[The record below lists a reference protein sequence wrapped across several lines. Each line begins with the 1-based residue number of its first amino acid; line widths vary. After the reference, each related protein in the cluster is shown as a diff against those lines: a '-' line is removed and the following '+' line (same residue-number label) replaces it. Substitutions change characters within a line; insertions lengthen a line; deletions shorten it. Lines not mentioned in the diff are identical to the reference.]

1 MPPSPPGQP
10 PALITDAD
18 RRRRRREIILIIVII
33 GVLALLTF
41 IENHVISFGPRFS
54 ISSTVLMFIIININL
69 LLLLLLIF
77 LVFRNVVKLL
87 YERRRGVMG
96 AKLRTRLVAAF
107 VALTLLPTGVLFF
120 FSLNFITNSIE
131 FWFNIPIEQALQNA
145 LTVGQRLYGLIETQ
159 NRLHIERINRQVE
172 TRDLLAPDRREEL
185 ERYISMVQR
194 EFTPHGVEIYA
205 ADGRRL
211 ASALGQELSG
221 IVVPPVSL
229 SNLRTGVGESRVS
242 SVSRMTAGGELNRII
257 GAIPFAGTV
266 DAAKAFVVVD
276 TLVPTDLTE
285 SLVSISRGVE
295 EYGQI
300 KLLKNP
306 IRATYYMILSIVALL
321 VVFCAIW
328 FGFFLAKSISIPI
341 KLLADGTR
349 RVAEGDLSFS
359 IPMSTDDEIGSLVAS
374 FNKMTKDLRA
384 SRQQLELSAQM
395 LRERNAEIETRR
407 RHMEIVLQNV
417 STGVIAL
424 APEGMVTTINKS
436 AESMLGVRFDEVG
449 HQDFRKLLTGDLL
462 QLAEHLLHRS
472 AASPGPAVEAPLRIT
487 VGGTLR
493 ALLFR
498 VTTPRDQQGNILGFV
513 VVFDDL
519 TDQEKAQRMAAWREV
534 ARRIAHEVK
543 NPLTPISLS
552 AQRLQRRY
560 AATVN
565 DPVFGEC
572 IRMIIDHTETIRN
585 LVNEFS
591 KFARFP
597 AARLE
602 KCELLPIVEE
612 AIALYREGYPDVT
625 FSVGLSGD
633 PVPLDLDRQ
642 QIKQVISNLVDNAI
656 AAMSHQG
663 EIRIDMTFPS
673 TGGRVRLELA
683 DTGPGI
689 PDSDKARL
697 FEPYFSTKKTGM
709 GLGLAIVSG
718 IIADH
723 NATIRV
729 RDNAGGGTRFIIKL
743 PA

>member
-1 MPPSPPGQP
+1 MPSSRPGQP
-10 PALITDAD
+10 PSLITDAD
-18 RRRRRREIILIIVII
+18 RRRRRREIILIVVII
-33 GVLALLTF
+33 GILALLTV
-41 IENHVISFGPRFS
+41 IENQVISFGPRFS
-54 ISSTVLMFIIININL
+54 VSSTVLMFIIININL

-77 LVFRNVVKLL
+77 LVFRNLVKLF
-87 YERRRGVMG
+87 YERRRGIMG

-145 LTVGQRLYGLIETQ
+145 LTVGQRLYGFIENQ
-159 NRLHIERINRQVE
+159 NRLQIERISRQVE
-172 TRDLLAPDRREEL
+172 TRELLIPDRREEL
-185 ERYISMVQR
+185 ERYIAMVQR
-194 EFTPHGVEIYA
+194 EFAPHGVEIYA
-205 ADGRRL
+205 SDGRRV
-211 ASALGQELSG
+211 ASALGPELSD

-229 SNLRTGVGESRVS
+229 PNLQTGVGGGRVR

-257 GAIPFAGTV
+257 GAIPFSGPAD
-266 DAAKAFVVVD
+266 DAKGFVVVE
-276 TLVPTDLTE
+276 TLVPTDLSE

-349 RVAEGDLSFS
+349 RVAEGDLAVS

-384 SRQQLELSAQM
+384 SREQLELSARM

-424 APEGMVTTINKS
+424 GPDGVVTTVNKS
-436 AESMLGVRFDEVG
+436 AEAMLGLRSEDVNQR
-449 HQDFRKLLTGDLL
+449 DFRTLLAGDLL
-462 QLAEHLLHRS
+462 RLAEHLLHRS

-487 VGGTLR
+487 VEGTPR

-602 KCELLPIVEE
+602 KCELPAIVEE
-612 AIALYREGYPDVT
+612 AIALYREGYPEVN

-642 QIKQVISNLVDNAI
+642 QIKQVLSNLVDNAI

-663 EIRIDMTFPS
+663 DIRIDMTFPPA
-673 TGGRVRLELA
+673 GGKVLLELA

-689 PDSDKARL
+689 PDPDKSRL

-709 GLGLAIVSG
+709 GLGLAIVSS

-723 NATIRV
+723 NGAIRV
-729 RDNAGGGTRFIIKL
+729 RDNPGGGTKFLIEL